1 MKEEVFEAALAD
13 EAKLKE
19 VRGETQLRHAYGAV
33 EPGKSRI
40 SAPKFDTDKVWKLME
55 GAIDFHVHS
64 GPDAYMPTPFDE
76 IQLSI
81 DACRVGMKAIV
92 FKCHS
97 MSSARSTYLVQKMVD
112 QWAKEHNRNR
122 IDIFGGVVLNY
133 CVGGLNPEAVNVCHR
148 VGGRFVWLPNLDA
161 SFHRKVMGMEG
172 GIEVLDEN
180 DNIVPPLKE
189 IFSMIAEVD
198 MILAMGHQSTKE
210 RFILIDEAKKFGI
223 KRIEVIHPNQV
234 TCKMTV
240 EQMKICADKG
250 AYIGYYSS
258 NFRPLQ
264 WSWDEFMQ
272 LYKTVGPDRIIVA
285 TDTGIFMSPSPV
297 DAMRLYITG
306 MLARDVPEKDVE
318 KMIKANPGALL
329 YE

>member
-1 MKEEVFEAALAD
+1 MKEEIFEAALAD
-13 EAKLKE
+13 KAKLKE
-19 VRGETQLRHAYGAV
+19 ARGEAQLRHAYGKV
-33 EPGKSRI
+33 EPGQSRI
-40 SAPKFDTDKVWKLME
+40 SAPQFDMDRVWKLME

-64 GPDAYMPTPFDE
+64 KPDAYMPTPYDDFE
-76 IQLSI
+76 IAK
-81 DACRVGMKAIV
+81 DASRVGMKAIV

-97 MSSARSTYLVQKMVD
+97 MSSARTTYFVQKMID
-112 QWAKEHNRNR
+112 QWAAENGRKSV
-122 IDIFGGVVLNY
+122 DIFGGVVLNY

-180 DNIVPPLKE
+180 NNIVPPLKE

-198 MILAMGHQSTKE
+198 MILAMGHQSTRE

-240 EQMKICADKG
+240 DQMKICADKG

-272 LYKTVGPDRIIVA
+272 LYKTVGPDRIIAA
-285 TDTGIFMSPSPV
+285 TDTGIFMSPSPAE
-297 DAMRLYITG
+297 AMRLYITG
-306 MLARDVPEKDVE
+306 MLVRDVPDKDVA
-318 KMIKANPGALL
+318 KMVKTNPGALL
-329 YE
+329 YQ